1 MKGEKDK
8 STIIIGDVN
17 ISLSVIDR
25 PIRQI
30 INLDID
36 DQKNTINK
44 FDQIDICRTLHPTT
58 TDMLFSSAHGSVHQE
73 RPYCRPQLKL

>member
-17 ISLSVIDR
+17 VSLSVIDR

-44 FDQIDICRTLHPTT
+44 FDRSIAKHNYQKKKPIF
-58 TDMLFSSAHGSVHQE
+58 LFDF
-73 RPYCRPQLKL
+73 